1 MKKYMKR
8 SPDLQRQSGISL
20 LMALVLLAGI
30 MLIGVLTFTV
40 SDTQFKQSGNQQF
53 QATALNSAEAAI
65 SIAESWLISGGLSGK
80 RLDPAFDLGGTSAQ
94 GLYAFQSAPFD
105 PMVETNWTN
114 SISVSPTQQYIIQ
127 KTQNAIAKPGFSCSG
142 SGCINPTV
150 NVYKIVAR
158 GTSAKGAQRI
168 VETTYVLDLP

>member
-1 MKKYMKR
+1 MKTR
-8 SPDLQRQSGISL
+8 RQSPLTMQRQSGISL

-30 MLIGVLTFTV
+30 MLIGVLTFNV

-53 QATALNSAEAAI
+53 QAAALDSAETAV
-65 SIAESWLISGGLSGK
+65 SVAESWLINGGLSGN
-80 RLDPAFDLGGTSAQ
+80 RLNPAFDIGGTGAQ
-94 GLYAFQSAPFD
+94 GLYPFGSAPFD

-127 KTQNAIAKPGFSCSG
+127 KTRNAIAKPGFSCSG
-142 SGCINPTV
+142 SGCVNPTV
-150 NVYKIVAR
+150 NVYRIVAR
-158 GTSAKGAQRI
+158 GVGAKGAQRI